1 MAVTILY
8 NHTNT
13 TTSSLAFIVVPN
25 LWAPGISFMED
36 NFFIDWS
43 RKEEWFGDNLSILH
57 VLWTLFLLLLHQFHL
72 SLSGTRSQRLG
83 TPALPYSMVYNP
95 VTGVATRKRKGLY

>member
-25 LWAPGISFMED
+25 LWAPGIRFMED
-36 NFFIDWS
+36 NFF
-43 RKEEWFGDNLSILH
+43 
-57 VLWTLFLLLLHQFHL
+57 
-72 SLSGTRSQRLG
+72 
-83 TPALPYSMVYNP
+83 
-95 VTGVATRKRKGLY
+95 TGSKGRDGFRMIQAHYIY